1 MAKPINPKAKLPG
14 FNTTEVKRVF
24 NKLGFKHS
32 EGNQK
37 HIKYVD
43 SKGREV
49 ILIKG
54 NKDIN
59 PYLLK
64 QIIKEVSEKLGI
76 TKEELIEKF
85 IKYK

>member
-1 MAKPINPKAKLPG
+1 MAKPINYNGKLPG

-24 NKLGFKHS
+24 EKLGFKSDESNH
-32 EGNQK
+32 K
-37 HIKYVD
+37 HIKLID
-43 SKGREV
+43 SKGKEV

-64 QIIKEVSEKLGI
+64 QIIKEVSEKLEI
-76 TKEELIEKF
+76 TKEEVIEKF

>member
-1 MAKPINPKAKLPG
+1 MAKPRNIKGKLPG

-24 NKLGFKHS
+24 NKLGFKSDESNH
-32 EGNQK
+32 K
-37 HIKYVD
+37 HIKLID
-43 SKGREV
+43 SKGREI

-64 QIIKEVSEKLGI
+64 QIIKEVAEKLDI
-76 TKEELIEKF
+76 TKEEVIEKF
-85 IKYK
+85 LKYK